1 MRNDGD
7 EFWHREN
14 FSYIYVVENFG
25 MAKFIFYTTSHG
37 YGREEIKKYFSGKKN
52 VKIIDELEIED
63 AAAKKMLSVDSKM
76 ETGSVMRKFFTMRDE
91 MKKKISKKYN
101 KKGNVVIVF
110 STSVFRVGE
119 KGSLGMFISESPKKY
134 FEMHSGHTDYGKKI
148 LEKVMNGVGKNMPRW
163 KLMFLMGCEYGLFPT
178 KVSDMQKNEK
188 KMISGAKKMGYKIL
202 PVQKVIDEMEKL
214 IGK

>member
-91 MKKKISKKYN
+91 MKKKIVAGKIWR
-101 KKGNVVIVF
+101 G
-110 STSVFRVGE
+110 
-119 KGSLGMFISESPKKY
+119 GMYEIFHM
-134 FEMHSGHTDYGKKI
+134 FGK
-148 LEKVMNGVGKNMPRW
+148 E
-163 KLMFLMGCEYGLFPT
+163 
-178 KVSDMQKNEK
+178 
-188 KMISGAKKMGYKIL
+188 
-202 PVQKVIDEMEKL
+202 
-214 IGK
+214 